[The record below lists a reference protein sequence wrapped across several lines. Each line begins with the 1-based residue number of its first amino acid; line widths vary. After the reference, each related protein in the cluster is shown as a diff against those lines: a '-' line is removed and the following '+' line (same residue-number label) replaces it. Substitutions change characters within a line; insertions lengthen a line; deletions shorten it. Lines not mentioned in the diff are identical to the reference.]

1 MSSSVSFFQSFNY
14 QQKEKNMDH
23 ATVIVPGLSPKRV
36 SVPASGLRLEEVLA
50 SVDVLFSNKQTYI
63 DKNGVALNR
72 DDLVFPNDTITVTTT
87 VANG

>member
-1 MSSSVSFFQSFNY
+1 MEY
-14 QQKEKNMDH
+14 
-23 ATVIVPGLSPKRV
+23 ATIIIPGLSPKRI

-63 DKNGVALNR
+63 DKNGTTLNK
-72 DDLVFPNDTITVTTT
+72 DDLVFPNDVVTVTTT